1 MGLSQVWQYQLSQI
15 LALIS
20 GLALNTYASH
30 QACCKMSC
38 LIACSNNVSWMW
50 PKNGNT
56 LPGTSI
62 KEKVDSSGSLV
73 GRAEMYML
81 SEDWSSYIFQKTF
94 SAKLFAA
101 IPECGH
107 QHLTTKI
114 FEAEHWHQ
122 PRLHSPPAPSLAKQ
136 VKLCAWL
143 EWRSWVESWVCS
155 LGWELAKYFTSYTC
169 KGKQR
174 CSKYGENET
183 LWCG

>member
-1 MGLSQVWQYQLSQI
+1 M
-15 LALIS
+15 
-20 GLALNTYASH
+20 
-30 QACCKMSC
+30 QAIRPAVKCPVSLPAVTMSPACDPKMEIHC
-38 LIACSNNVSWMW
+38 QAPC
-50 PKNGNT
+50 
-56 LPGTSI
+56 I
-62 KEKVDSSGSLV
+62 KEKVDSSGILA
-73 GRAEMYML
+73 GRAETYML
-81 SEDWSSYIFQKTF
+81 SEDWSLYIFQKTF

-114 FEAEHWHQ
+114 FEAEDWHQ

-155 LGWELAKYFTSYTC
+155 LGWELAKYFTFYIC
-169 KGKQR
+169 KGRQR